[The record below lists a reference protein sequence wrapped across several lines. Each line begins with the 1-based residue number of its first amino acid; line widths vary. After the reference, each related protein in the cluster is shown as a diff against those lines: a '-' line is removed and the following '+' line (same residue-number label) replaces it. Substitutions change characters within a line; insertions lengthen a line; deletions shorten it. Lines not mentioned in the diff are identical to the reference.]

1 MKLWRELLISGLQN
15 ESCTFDYID
24 DKLLKEIIEKQCYKA
39 LLQIKNIVDDEN
51 LSDKD
56 CFNKI
61 EEIICALEK
70 NNIFCNRHDFG

>member
-1 MKLWRELLISGLQN
+1 MKLWRDLLISGLQN

>member
-1 MKLWRELLISGLQN
+1 MEMS
-15 ESCTFDYID
+15 
-24 DKLLKEIIEKQCYKA
+24 IEV
-39 LLQIKNIVDDEN
+39 QIKNIVDDEN

-61 EEIICALEK
+61 EEIIYALEE